1 MSRGTH
7 GKAKLMAQMIAEE
20 VNEACIFQACHVGL
34 YCILPPKNIALAFKL
49 ASCPNYN
56 VHRLGKWVYTYTAMR
71 WRLTIVR
78 SDLHRVCVVQID
90 VHGFPKLLKSVRPL
104 FLLFDSLCVILR
116 CPLLR

>member
-1 MSRGTH
+1 MH
-7 GKAKLMAQMIAEE
+7 
-20 VNEACIFQACHVGL
+20 FPCHVGL
-34 YCILPPKNIALAFKL
+34 HQKIYLAFEL
-49 ASCPNYN
+49 AMSLIIIC
-56 VHRLGKWVYTYTAMR
+56 RFGKWVYTYTAMR